1 MNPLLKNL
9 EKQVTCSICLDTY
22 TEPKT
27 ISCLHTFCCECLEKH
42 AIENQRRGKFRCPEC
57 QAEIDIPQG
66 YRFDR
71 LPNSFFHKNL
81 LGVLEAEDHRAIL
94 RQQKETCSQHTEE
107 RVRYYCSTCEACI
120 CPICVTEDHR
130 GHAFDVLEKA
140 VQEDKKN
147 INLTVEIIN
156 EKANLFGA
164 ELRNL
169 EKTSEDVEMIIA
181 IAKKEVSEATER
193 VITKTRQ
200 QEKQFLESLEI
211 TRRRRIER
219 INSTKKELESL
230 IKKFNQ
236 AAEFARN
243 LVQRRSAVD
252 IIQNKNKLR
261 QKLEELRRVEVPK
274 HRQATFVKFTAA
286 SQHNFKLGSIQ
297 VSEKPAIAAK
307 STLEGLDQTFQ
318 VGVEAKF
325 TLCPRTSGGEM
336 SDHADLKDQV
346 ELLITPAK
354 DVTNVTLDEKY
365 DGNVRLKFIP
375 KVPGAYSTEV
385 KINGDKLPTC
395 PITVQVKERELV
407 VVGELKLK
415 FFPGHT
421 LERLYGVVV
430 NTEGQI
436 VVTDNLGNCVYVFDK
451 DGNCMRKIGS
461 KRSHTGQFQFPNG
474 ISFLNDNEVL
484 IVDLGNCRIQRVNI
498 QTGTVVKSFGKEGRQ
513 KGELSNPVD
522 VTVNDEGH
530 IVVTERDN
538 NRIQVMSKEGES
550 IFTFGDKGPE
560 KLCKP
565 TCCIPY
571 KNMFLVSDRDNH
583 CIKAF
588 DQSGTFLYKF
598 GKEGNQDGQFNL
610 PRGLLVDS
618 SNNLLVC
625 DFGNNRVQQFALD
638 GRFTGKSITH
648 LSYPVAITTAP
659 DGRILVTSNDEE
671 KVYILK

>member
-1 MNPLLKNL
+1 M
-9 EKQVTCSICLDTY
+9 
-22 TEPKT
+22 
-27 ISCLHTFCCECLEKH
+27 
-42 AIENQRRGKFRCPEC
+42 
-57 QAEIDIPQG
+57 
-66 YRFDR
+66 
-71 LPNSFFHKNL
+71 
-81 LGVLEAEDHRAIL
+81 
-94 RQQKETCSQHTEE
+94 
-107 RVRYYCSTCEACI
+107 
-120 CPICVTEDHR
+120 
-130 GHAFDVLEKA
+130 
-140 VQEDKKN
+140 
-147 INLTVEIIN
+147 
-156 EKANLFGA
+156 
-164 ELRNL
+164 
-169 EKTSEDVEMIIA
+169 
-181 IAKKEVSEATER
+181 
-193 VITKTRQ
+193 
-200 QEKQFLESLEI
+200 
-211 TRRRRIER
+211 
-219 INSTKKELESL
+219 
-230 IKKFNQ
+230 
-236 AAEFARN
+236 
-243 LVQRRSAVD
+243 D
-252 IIQNKNKLR
+252 IIENKNKSR

-325 TLCPRTSGGEM
+325 MLCPRTSGGEM
-336 SDHADLKDQV
+336 SDHADLKDQL
-346 ELLITPAK
+346 ELLITPAQ

-365 DGNVRLKFIP
+365 DGNVVLKFIP

-395 PITVQVKERELV
+395 PITVQVKERQLV

-513 KGELSNPVD
+513 KGEFSGPVD
-522 VTVNDEGH
+522 VTVDDDER
-530 IVVTERDN
+530 IVVTEWGN
-538 NRIQVMSKEGES
+538 NRIQVMSKEAES

-560 KLCKP
+560 KLHYP
-565 TCCIPY
+565 SCCVPY
-571 KNMFLVSDRDNH
+571 KNMFLVSDAGNH

-598 GKEGNQDGQFNL
+598 GKKGHLDGEFQM
-610 PRGLLVDS
+610 PHGLLVDS
-618 SNNLLVC
+618 SENLLVC
-625 DFGNNRVQQFALD
+625 DSGNNRVQQFSLD
-638 GRFTGKSITH
+638 GRFAGKSITR
-648 LSYPVAITTAP
+648 LSDPTSITKVP
-659 DGRILVTSNDEE
+659 DGRILVTSFDEK